1 MKFEH
6 LIEINNFDDPRTDI
20 LNREQLWYG
29 LLLRAKEPTLF
40 IPHMDSFEII
50 EESDKVIS
58 RVLDF
63 GKFKVNDRVEFIPMQ
78 KLSFHVPAQG
88 EIPESRLDISI
99 DEPFPGRF
107 FVRFLYEDSLP
118 DEGTEAMYNDFRRSA
133 YKETDIDSIRLIRQF
148 AAQGRLNGPARDGLT
163 SSLS

>member
-20 LNREQLWYG
+20 LNREQLWCG
-29 LLLRAKEPTLF
+29 LLLRVKEPTLF

-50 EESDKVIS
+50 EESDNSIS
-58 RVLDF
+58 RILNF
-63 GKFKVNDRVEFIPMQ
+63 GKFKVNDKVELVPMQ
-78 KLSFHVPAQG
+78 KLSFYIPAQG
-88 EIPESRLDISI
+88 EIIESKLEISI

-107 FVRFLYEDSLP
+107 FVRFIYADSAP
-118 DEGTEAMYNDFRRSA
+118 DEGAEAMYNDFRRSA

-148 AAQGRLNGPARDGLT
+148 AVQGRLNGPATDKDMPL
-163 SSLS
+163 SS

>member
-40 IPHMDSFEII
+40 IPHMDSFEIV
-50 EESDKVIS
+50 EESGNSIS
-58 RVLDF
+58 RILNF
-63 GKFKVNDRVEFIPMQ
+63 GKFKVNDKVEFVPMQ
-78 KLSFHVPAQG
+78 KLSFYIPAQG
-88 EIPESRLDISI
+88 EIIESKLEISI

-107 FVRFLYEDSLP
+107 FVRFIYEDSAP
-118 DEGTEAMYNDFRRSA
+118 DEGAEAMYNDFRRSA
-133 YKETDIDSIRLIRQF
+133 YKETDIDSIRLIRHF
-148 AAQGRLNGPARDGLT
+148 AAQGRLNGPATDKDMPL
-163 SSLS
+163 SS